1 MPLPDAR
8 GSARE
13 LLVSGVLNPE
23 ALGAL
28 SPGQWDVLIR
38 QARLSRLLGRLAMR
52 FDECGLLASVPA
64 GPRQHLEWAI
74 IRVNTQAEELRW
86 ELSCI
91 EEALSGLDVPV
102 ILLKGVAYHVAD
114 LAFARGRLF
123 GDIDIMVAPEALPRV
138 EAALMLKGWVNSHHD
153 AYDQRYYREWMH
165 ELPPLQHIRRGT
177 TLDVH
182 HSILPPTA
190 RLKTRPDLL
199 MDAATTLDG
208 CFFRVLAP
216 EDRVLHSATHLFFS
230 EGEMAGGLRDL
241 LDLDGMI
248 RGFSGD
254 EDWRRL
260 LLRAAEIGLERPLFM
275 ALHYLDRLVGTPV
288 PGDVLD
294 LARRR
299 YPVGFGGAVLDW
311 GLRMSLSPSDTL
323 DRGVHRRLSEWLL
336 IIRGHWQKMPPHLLM
351 MHLGRKAFVR
361 QS

>member
-1 MPLPDAR
+1 MPLPDALDS
-8 GSARE
+8 GKG

-52 FDECGLLASVPA
+52 FNECGLLASVPV

-74 IRVNTQAEELRW
+74 ARVNTQTEELRW

-91 EEALSGLDVPV
+91 EEALAGLDVPV
-102 ILLKGVAYHVAD
+102 ILLKGAAYHVAD

-123 GDIDIMVAPEALPRV
+123 GDIDIMVAPESLPRV
-138 EAALMLKGWVNSHHD
+138 EAALMLKGWANSHHD

-165 ELPPLQHIRRGT
+165 ELPPMQHIRRGT

-190 RLKTRPDLL
+190 RLKTRPGLL
-199 MDAATTLDG
+199 MDAAVTIEG
-208 CFFRVLAP
+208 CFFKVLAP

-241 LDLDGMI
+241 LDLDGMV
-248 RGFSGD
+248 RGFSGG
-254 EDWRRL
+254 EDWQRL
-260 LLRAAEIGLERPLFM
+260 LRRAAETGLERPLFM
-275 ALHYLDRLVGTPV
+275 ALHYLDHLVGTPV

-294 LARRR
+294 QVRHHYPAGLA
-299 YPVGFGGAVLDW
+299 GAVLDW
-311 GLRMSLSPSDTL
+311 GMQVSLAPSDTL
-323 DRGVHRRLSEWLL
+323 DRGVLQRLSEWLL
-336 IIRGHWQKMPPHLLM
+336 IVRGHWQKMPLHLLM
-351 MHLGRKAFVR
+351 MHLGRKALVR